1 MTPLGASAAEVIEL
15 LPDRAAGRTE
25 TILPAVFTAAVA
37 KASAQ
42 ALEPGDLITAT
53 QALAS
58 AKQPALVQ
66 QLYKSWLAHNP
77 DHPSRHVILFNYG
90 VTLSDAGDLAAARD
104 TFLEAIALQ
113 KDFLPPCINVG
124 VVLERM
130 GATDQAI
137 VQWYHVA
144 NAVVPV
150 DGNAIGYKTVA
161 LKQIARVLETA
172 RYEAQAED
180 ALRLSLEINPHQR
193 EPIQHWIFL
202 RQGQCKWPVLTPWAN
217 VTRPLLMES
226 FYPLSLAY
234 YADDPLFQLGT
245 ANQYSKLD
253 VGRPAI
259 ATVGSWPAP
268 LPTQQRR
275 LRVGYLSSDL
285 RAHAVGFLTSEM
297 FELHD
302 RKQVEVF
309 AYYCGIRAE
318 DETKARIRQAVD
330 HWVDINDLSDHQAA
344 RRIVEDGI
352 DILVDLNGYSKD
364 ARSKVFALRPAP
376 IIVNWL
382 GYPGT
387 MGSPYHHYIIAD
399 DYIIPRGHEIYYS
412 EKVLRLPC
420 YQPNDRKRVI
430 AAARP
435 TRREAGLPEE
445 GTVYCSFNATQKITP
460 AVFAHWMTILSRVPD
475 SVLWFLAGAADTE
488 ERLRQL
494 ATPLGI
500 APERLIFAARAPN
513 PEHMARFAL
522 ADVLLDTWPYGS
534 HTTASDALWLGV
546 PVLTVSGRGF
556 ASRVCG
562 SLLHAAGLGELVCNS
577 FDEYV
582 ERAVT
587 LGRDKAALRNY
598 KDRLIANRDG
608 CTLFD
613 TNLLVRKLEAL
624 FARMWEDYCRGE
636 LPVPTLTN
644 LELYHEIGTQED
656 IESSGALSSVDYHD
670 RYRRALAYR
679 DSLSRLP
686 ADGRLWPGGG

>member
-1 MTPLGASAAEVIEL
+1 M
-15 LPDRAAGRTE
+15 
-25 TILPAVFTAAVA
+25 
-37 KASAQ
+37 
-42 ALEPGDLITAT
+42 
-53 QALAS
+53 
-58 AKQPALVQ
+58 
-66 QLYKSWLAHNP
+66 
-77 DHPSRHVILFNYG
+77 ILFNYG

-104 TFLEAIALQ
+104 TFLEASHFKRISCRPASMWEWCWNGWGRPTRRLSSGITWQ
-113 KDFLPPCINVG
+113 
-124 VVLERM
+124 
-130 GATDQAI
+130 
-137 VQWYHVA
+137 

-318 DETKARIRQAVD
+318 DETKARIRRRRRS
-330 HWVDINDLSDHQAA
+330 LGRHQRSQRSPGRAPD
-344 RRIVEDGI
+344 RRRRDRHPGGPQRLFEGCA
-352 DILVDLNGYSKD
+352 L
-364 ARSKVFALRPAP
+364 KVFALRPAP

-412 EKVLRLPC
+412 EKVR
-420 YQPNDRKRVI
+420 
-430 AAARP
+430 AAALLPAERP
-435 TRREAGLPEE
+435 QARHRRRAANAPRSRAAGRGHGLLLLQRHAENHACGLRPLDDDPVARAGQRAVVPRRGRGHE
-445 GTVYCSFNATQKITP
+445 GAAAATGDAARHRAGA
-460 AVFAHWMTILSRVPD
+460 AVFA
-475 SVLWFLAGAADTE
+475 
-488 ERLRQL
+488 
-494 ATPLGI
+494 
-500 APERLIFAARAPN
+500 ARSAN

-522 ADVLLDTWPYGS
+522 ADLLLDTCP
-534 HTTASDALWLGV
+534 TART
-546 PVLTVSGRGF
+546 PRPPTR
-556 ASRVCG
+556 CG
-562 SLLHAAGLGELVCNS
+562 WACP
-577 FDEYV
+577 
-582 ERAVT
+582 
-587 LGRDKAALRNY
+587 
-598 KDRLIANRDG
+598 
-608 CTLFD
+608 C
-613 TNLLVRKLEAL
+613 
-624 FARMWEDYCRGE
+624 
-636 LPVPTLTN
+636 
-644 LELYHEIGTQED
+644 
-656 IESSGALSSVDYHD
+656 
-670 RYRRALAYR
+670 
-679 DSLSRLP
+679 
-686 ADGRLWPGGG
+686 